1 MKMKRTLAMI
11 LAVLMAASLAS
22 CAKNNGDDE
31 TTSEVETTFSE
42 ITTEE
47 ESSTEAET
55 TTEEETTEAE
65 TTTVP
70 ETTTE
75 KVTEKETTTKKP
87 EEKTTKKPEEKTTK
101 KPEEKTT
108 KKAEEKTTKK
118 PEEKT
123 TKKAE
128 EKTTKKEESTT
139 KKPAETTTKKQES
152 SSVSLSS
159 VKGKVLSN
167 AGVSGAND
175 LNSGAISSLYGISSS
190 DMKQAAGF
198 MIIGGAFPEEGVM
211 IEANDSSAA
220 SRVAAALQ
228 NRLDDV
234 KSQSANY
241 DADSFAVVK
250 KCKVVKSG
258 NFVGLFLTKTHT
270 SMENTFTNSVY

>member
-1 MKMKRTLAMI
+1 
-11 LAVLMAASLAS
+11 MAASFAS
-22 CAKNNGDDE
+22 CGKKEEAESTAAD
-31 TTSEVETTFSE
+31 TTAAEEA
-42 ITTEE
+42 TTEE
-47 ESSTEAET
+47 ATTEAET

-118 PEEKT
+118 
-123 TKKAE
+123 
-128 EKTTKKEESTT
+128 EESTT
-139 KKPAETTTKKQES
+139 KKPAETTTKKQET

-159 VKGKVLSN
+159 VKSKVLSN

-175 LNSGAISSLYGISSS
+175 LNSGAISSLYGINSS
-190 DMKQAAGF
+190 DMKQSAGF

-211 IEANDSSAA
+211 IEAKDSSAA

-234 KSQSANY
+234 KNQSANY
-241 DADSFAVVK
+241 DADSFALVK

-270 SMENTFTNSVY
+270 SMENTFTNAVY